1 MSETNVEKK
10 YKSAQTGKRP
20 RRSVIVGNIF
30 SNLSA
35 LIDNN
40 RAGLK
45 IIALVALYVPCG
57 YIISSPWFDDNANS
71 LKFLSDKSETLAY
84 LGVLAAVMI
93 PIWIE
98 VVHLCNKNNLVGP
111 VLHRVLRTKESLYT
125 AVTCLML
132 VLISPRASYLYMP
145 VILFTAKSFN
155 LAYKYFMATYLP
167 LKSDKNVIKAV
178 SRITKNVLHAV
189 SISDDEIYALN
200 GDRKNDSTFTW
211 DSNKERIAVR
221 ARCDGVVASIRLWML
236 KLLRWGLKRVGHHS
250 VDIDV
255 LYLSTAGC
263 EVHSGD
269 TVAMLFIDKPVGQM
283 RLIRAIAEHAF
294 VIRKIEQ
301 VSTLDKLMNNF
312 GDEMLKINNNT
323 TRDELDR
330 LFALY
335 DAIES
340 RYDKFLGGKFSS
352 YIPVSAD
359 VKMFSYVSGFNSQT
373 QNIGGRLSKIL
384 VVAAE
389 SSIKTGNL
397 QAFSSLC
404 SKVLSGYRD
413 SIREE
418 NFIALS
424 RYDRVCH
431 EAVILIDKYSQDYTN
446 ENDCNYVYQRL
457 NEVIVVPLYSL
468 RRESAK
474 ECAAIVLNRITFL
487 CKIGVLCVNLE
498 SFRYTDLLEDI
509 VEYIWS
515 VANDDH
521 GNVSNYAISALLSIQ
536 AYVLSMHKDISDLGG
551 DRFWGCVNS
560 RTSTLSSGRLT
571 EVCIEMY
578 DTGFIK
584 KVVRDSGI
592 RGIDLF
598 GWEYSLRL
606 VWLTLISISYHKDVG
621 DGIMKKLSTELSST
635 DFLAGGAS
643 EWEDSAIYMII
654 EKNATCVSDNTK
666 LIIKEMTL
674 ERINAVQ
681 DDIKSMTLDDKKIDD
696 FCGSINDFVSC
707 SEWVRALGSNDVV
720 NTPKVSSRMLSRS
733 IYLDRRV
740 FANKDRLPGCYEYS
754 THGLSDNLGR
764 GIIDEISKY
773 VFRYCLEHSQQD
785 KSIPNIDDDLFNNNY
800 IVLNGYAKW
809 EIRRDYFE
817 NAPADKKL
825 FVRCSDLPSGLY
837 IIPNDMIGSIR
848 FKLPVGVRGNS
859 QSQLV
864 VVSVSGLGA
873 NEFAKEQFIQSKI
886 EQGYSENEANGVV
899 SIMLLLYVACI
910 FEYYPAKKSGRKI
923 IHIPEG
929 D

>member
-1 MSETNVEKK
+1 MSETNVEGK

-20 RRSVIVGNIF
+20 RWVVVVGNI
-30 SNLSA
+30 LSKLSV

-40 RAGLK
+40 RAGL
-45 IIALVALYVPCG
+45 IVITLVVLYVSCG
-57 YIISSPWFDDNANS
+57 YVSSQLWFDKNASS
-71 LKFLSDKSETLAY
+71 LKFLSDKGEALAY
-84 LGVLAAVMI
+84 LGALAAVMI

-111 VLHRVLRTKESLYT
+111 VLHRVLQTKELLYT
-125 AVTCLML
+125 AVACLVL
-132 VLISPRASYLYMP
+132 VLISPRVSYLYMP
-145 VILFTAKSFN
+145 VILFTAVSFN

-167 LKSDKNVIKAV
+167 LKSSKKVTKAV
-178 SRITKNVLHAV
+178 SKITKNVLHTI
-189 SISDDEIYALN
+189 SISDGEIYVLS
-200 GDRKNDSTFTW
+200 GDRKNGSLLAW
-211 DSNKERIAVR
+211 DSSRERIPVR
-221 ARCDGVVASIRLWML
+221 AYCDGAVIDIRLWML
-236 KLLRWGLKRVGHHS
+236 RLLEWGLMRVKHCS

-255 LYLSTAGC
+255 FYLSTAGC
-263 EVHSGD
+263 EVRSGD

-283 RLIRAIAEHAF
+283 RLARAIAEHAF

-359 VKMFSYVSGFNSQT
+359 VKMFSYVSSFNSQT

-446 ENDCNYVYQRL
+446 ENGCDYVYQRL
-457 NEVIVVPLYSL
+457 NEVIVAPLYSL

-487 CKIGVLCVNLE
+487 CKIGVLCVNLGN
-498 SFRYTDLLEDI
+498 FRYTDLLEDI

-606 VWLTLISISYHKDVG
+606 VWLTLISTSYHKDVG
-621 DGIMKKLSTELSST
+621 DGIMKKLSAELSST

-654 EKNATCVSDNTK
+654 EKNATCVSNSTK

-681 DDIKSMTLDDKKIDD
+681 DNIKSMALDDKKIDD

-707 SEWVRALGSNDVV
+707 SEWVRALESNDVV

-733 IYLDRRV
+733 IYLDRRA
-740 FANKDRLPGCYEYS
+740 FANKDHLPGCYEYS
-754 THGLSDNLGR
+754 THGFSDNLGR

-773 VFRYCLEHSQQD
+773 VFRYWLKHSQQD

-817 NAPADKKL
+817 KAPASKRL

-837 IIPNDMIGSIR
+837 IIPNDMVGSVR
-848 FKLPVGVRGNS
+848 FKSPAGVYDNS
-859 QSQLV
+859 QPV
-864 VVSVSGLGA
+864 VVSVSGLGT
-873 NEFAKEQFIQSKI
+873 NESAKEQFIQSKI